1 MTSPEPKTS
10 KALRYLSL
18 GVLCIA
24 GVLGFF
30 FVQFNAKV
38 DRLREE
44 SAEHLVLCRQVERVA
59 SAASSRSVE
68 LSDPC
73 KQLNEQS
80 SKSVTPL

>member
-1 MTSPEPKTS
+1 
-10 KALRYLSL
+10 
-18 GVLCIA
+18 
-24 GVLGFF
+24 
-30 FVQFNAKV
+30 VQFNAKV

-59 SAASSRSVE
+59 SAASSKSVE